1 LKPSQAVASAKLYD
15 VEDGNALEIVEILTE
30 GVTTNQ
36 LAIRNGPCHQLV
48 RVGEVELSSGA
59 WEDLSAMYNTSK

>member
-1 LKPSQAVASAKLYD
+1 LKPSQAVANAKLYD
-15 VEDGNALEIVEILTE
+15 VKDGHALEIMQTLTE

-36 LAIRNGPCHQLV
+36 LAIRNGPGHQLV
-48 RVGEVELSSGA
+48 RVGEVKLSSGA